1 MTVEFGRI
9 VGPLGGSWSYQMTP
23 RDALMLAKAC
33 LWEGGT
39 APDATL
45 WTYAQRAYLRRIA
58 GVDALAAM
66 VEAHSQPLNPRWA
79 RDGEYCRPGGRNAGS
94 ADCGEHRLA
103 RRDQAQAQTWEQLP
117 PTVRARVVLFVEA
130 RTANPCARAVDFA
143 QANGAGTDTVTH
155 FLARNYGSSVVL
167 AAGNLYLAT
176 AASGRWPRDL
186 VTVRAGGRVA
196 GPAASG
202 GAAPLVA
209 LVFVALA
216 LGVARAVG

>member
-9 VGPLGGSWSYQMTP
+9 VGPSGGSWSYQMTQ

-58 GVDALAAM
+58 GADALASM

-79 RDGEYCRPGGRNAGS
+79 RTGEFCRPGGRNANS
-94 ADCGEHRLA
+94 ADCSEHRLA

-117 PTVRARVVLFVEA
+117 PTVRARVVRFVEA
-130 RTANPCARAVDFA
+130 RTPNPCPRAVDFA
-143 QANGAGTDTVTH
+143 QGKPDGTDTVTN
-155 FLARNYGSSVVL
+155 FLARNYGSRVIL

-176 AASGRWPRDL
+176 AASGRWPRDF
-186 VTVRAGGRVA
+186 VTIQAGGRVA

-202 GAAPLVA
+202 GSAPLVA
-209 LVFVALA
+209 LVLVALV
-216 LGVARAVG
+216 LGAARVAG